1 METGQRLERTKL
13 REQSFFPFKVKLEH
27 ACMLK
32 GGGHARMQGRFRA
45 FRLGSQGTG
54 PVVAVVGSKS
64 CKAAEGSREALW
76 PNDLDQYPGEGS
88 GAL

>member
-1 METGQRLERTKL
+1 MATPGRAPKRREDSGERGG
-13 REQSFFPFKVKLEH
+13 EG
-27 ACMLK
+27 K
-32 GGGHARMQGRFRA
+32 GGDGLGATAARRMQGRFRA